1 MHRIRLAV
9 LLFLCVSAAGCQPV
23 PSVLLDAEAIVM
35 EHPDSAARLLKGVPA
50 PEKRLSRRN
59 YAHYA
64 LVLTQARWLAGENMI
79 DDTLSDVALDYYRT
93 HTDDFAAAHKAYYYA
108 AKIANQR
115 KQPEVAMT
123 LLLKSRDMLPPKGE
137 WRRRYVVETWLGV
150 FCGQQH
156 LFEEKIR
163 HAQQAYAYADSMERY
178 DWMCI
183 SLGDMAHAYM
193 GLDNYDSMEY
203 YALKALRLAEEK
215 GITENTSPKW
225 AMLIE
230 SALKRKEYRKA
241 EEYWEKG
248 FGHAPAWTRYSW
260 LSTKAD
266 ICNRTGRY
274 DTALELTDSSRR
286 MCADTTHLTSRALWA
301 LNTSNAWE
309 GKGDAARSLEALKQY
324 IRLKDSIDEKVHSAE
339 VLNIRKLWR
348 YEQLKT
354 QNAALQIQKQHR
366 ERIVY
371 ETILTCAALVLL
383 GAWLGLRMWHRAKLR
398 EFAQQRRILRQEN
411 ELDAMR
417 RKEEQLRTTFFRQLN
432 SRFIAQV
439 RQGGEARK
447 CRMSD
452 EDWKTIFTHAD
463 AVFDKEYRFDAADIA
478 PMITYGTN
486 PGMGMAV
493 DAQIPAEADPK
504 ALEYMGFKAGEKLL
518 GKPVDYVFVGSC
530 TNGRIEDL
538 RRFAKLVEGRRKAQ
552 GVTAWIVP
560 GSKGVEAAARA
571 EGLDKVLAAAGFEL
585 RQPGCSAC
593 LAMNADK
600 IPAGKYSVSTSNRNF
615 EGRQGPGARTM
626 LAGIAVAAAA
636 AVCGRIEDP
645 RKVFEM

>member
-1 MHRIRLAV
+1 MHRIRLAI

-23 PSVLLDAEAIVM
+23 PGVLLDAEAIVM
-35 EHPDSAARLLKGVPA
+35 EHPDSAARLLEGVPA

-108 AKIANQR
+108 AKIAHQR
-115 KQPEVAMT
+115 RQPEVAMT

-137 WRRRYVVETWLGV
+137 WRRHYVVETCLGV

-203 YALKALRLAEEK
+203 YAIKALRLAEEK

-354 QNAALQIQKQHR
+354 QNAALQSQKQHR

-371 ETILTCAALVLL
+371 ETILICAALMLL

-398 EFAQQRRILRQEN
+398 EFAQQKRILRQEN

-417 RKEEQLRTTFFRQLN
+417 RKEEHLRTTFFRQLN

-439 RQGGEARK
+439 RQGGESRK

-463 AVFDKEYRFDAADIA
+463 AVFDNFTVRLRGQFPALNEEDIRYCC
-478 PMITYGTN
+478 MVR
-486 PGMGMAV
+486 MHLS
-493 DAQIPAEADPK
+493 QAEIASVVC
-504 ALEYMGFKAGEKLL
+504 LEKDSVKKRLKRIRTEKLASA
-518 GKPVDYVFVGSC
+518 KGS
-530 TNGRIEDL
+530 TLEEILSRL
-538 RRFAKLVEGRRKAQ
+538 
-552 GVTAWIVP
+552 
-560 GSKGVEAAARA
+560 
-571 EGLDKVLAAAGFEL
+571 
-585 RQPGCSAC
+585 
-593 LAMNADK
+593 
-600 IPAGKYSVSTSNRNF
+600 
-615 EGRQGPGARTM
+615 
-626 LAGIAVAAAA
+626 
-636 AVCGRIEDP
+636 
-645 RKVFEM
+645 